1 MKKNTLVKE
10 KRYINLEK
18 DSLKMAG
25 RRGFNVAPQSRLVH
39 LSGIKPA
46 RYVKRVS
53 GLFLDGN
60 PDSKRLA
67 GRGMARIMEIL
78 IYGLGILL
86 ISLGLNNIIGKR
98 NGEQYG

>member
-1 MKKNTLVKE
+1 MKDFQIKNE
-10 KRYINLEK
+10 KRYV
-18 DSLKMAG
+18 SLKDGSGRMSG
-25 RRGFNVAPQSRLVH
+25 RRGFNVAPQSRLVQ

-46 RYVKRVS
+46 RYVKRAS

-67 GRGMARIMEIL
+67 GRGLARIKEIL

-86 ISLGLNNIIGKR
+86 ISLGLHNIFGKR